1 MPGDGRFAGHAA
13 WRRARLTQAGF
24 PPLLAAR
31 LARDARVDIHALL
44 ELVEGGCTPYL
55 AARILAPLDARGDAA

>member
-1 MPGDGRFAGHAA
+1 MSGNERCARHAA
-13 WRRARLTQAGF
+13 WRRARLAQAGF

-44 ELVEGGCTPYL
+44 ELVESGCTPYL
-55 AARILAPLDARGDAA
+55 AARIAEPLGARGDAA